1 MRLPCWEATSEGM
14 AGMTEAAAQGLLEA
28 AQKLIHMGSQ
38 RISVSSLII
47 WGLLRGPIDAAITE
61 TEIQETSA

>member
-1 MRLPCWEATSEGM
+1 
-14 AGMTEAAAQGLLEA
+14 MTEAAAQGLLEA
-28 AQKLIHMGSQ
+28 AQKLIHMGTQ

-47 WGLLRGPIDAAITE
+47 WNTLRKPIDAAINE